1 MLVALK
7 PQKIAGFKNSIV
19 SLSGVSILYFFLLLG
34 VEAYSRFAKY
44 KFHTHFVMLLGA
56 IMKDQIG
63 SKWVQMGLNNQVV
76 KNGPKQIKCKNG
88 SLLPKSNYK
97 EWKETEFRNRI
108 DTPALHRQT
117 LPSVSP

>member
-1 MLVALK
+1 
-7 PQKIAGFKNSIV
+7 
-19 SLSGVSILYFFLLLG
+19 
-34 VEAYSRFAKY
+34 
-44 KFHTHFVMLLGA
+44 MLLGA

-76 KNGPKQIKCKNG
+76 KNGPKQIKCKIG
-88 SLLPKSNYK
+88 SLLPKTNHK
-97 EWKETEFRNRI
+97 ELKETEFRNRI

>member
-76 KNGPKQIKCKNG
+76 KNGPKQIKCKIGSFYPKQIIRNG
-88 SLLPKSNYK
+88 RKPNF
-97 EWKETEFRNRI
+97 ETE
-108 DTPALHRQT
+108 
-117 LPSVSP
+117 